1 MYDYSGLNQ
10 KLKEKGLKKSYLS
23 EALGI
28 SSRTIA
34 KIAKNEKIA
43 DNVLHRLCAFF
54 ACDKK
59 DLVVEVSSNSVLRAL
74 REEKAAKISGGLYHE
89 TQVRLTYNSNRIEG
103 SRLTEDQ
110 TRLIF
115 ETRTIGAGGADIPI
129 DNIIETAN
137 HFRAVDYV
145 IDNAEAQLTE
155 SLIKELHRILKTG
168 TQDASLSWFNVGDY
182 KARANTVGGMETVA
196 PERVADTVQSLLK
209 KYGTAAHTLDDI
221 VEFHYEFE
229 CIHPFQ
235 DGNGRV
241 GRLIAFKECLKYGI
255 VPFIIEDTKKSYYY
269 RGLREW
275 KKERGFLLGTC
286 LDGQDLYKRLLDYFG
301 IKYDG

>member
-1 MYDYSGLNQ
+1 MYDYSGLNK
-10 KLKEKGLKKSYLS
+10 KLKERGIKKSYLG
-23 EALGI
+23 EQLGI

-34 KIAKNEKIA
+34 KIAKNEKIV
-43 DNVLHRLCAFF
+43 DKVLNRLCTFF
-54 ACDKK
+54 GCGKS
-59 DLVVEVSSNSVLRAL
+59 DLVVEVSSNNVLRSL
-74 REEKAAKISGGLYHE
+74 KEEKDAKISGGLYHE

-115 ETRTIGAGGADIPI
+115 ETRTIDAGGEDIPV
-129 DNIIETAN
+129 DDIIETAN

-145 IDNAEAQLTE
+145 IDNAEVRLDEAF
-155 SLIKELHRILKTG
+155 IKELYRILKTG
-168 TQDASLSWFNVGDY
+168 TQDASLSWFNVGEY

-196 PERVADTVQSLLK
+196 PQHVAEAVKDLLK
-209 KYGTAAHTLDDI
+209 RYDATAHSLEDI
-221 VEFHYEFE
+221 VQFHYEFE

-241 GRLIAFKECLKYGI
+241 GRLIAFKECLKYDI
-255 VPFIIEDTKKSYYY
+255 VPFIIEDAKKSYYY

-275 KKERGFLLGTC
+275 KNERGFLLGTC
-286 LDGQDLYKRLLDYFG
+286 LDGQDTYKRLLDYFG
-301 IKYDG
+301 IKYNG

>member
-1 MYDYSGLNQ
+1 MYDYSGLNK

-43 DNVLHRLCAFF
+43 DNVLHRLCVFF

-115 ETRTIGAGGADIPI
+115 ETRTIGAGGADIPV
-129 DNIIETAN
+129 DDIIETAN
-137 HFRAVDYV
+137 HFRAVDFV

-168 TQDASLSWFNVGDY
+168 TQDSSLSWFNVGDY

-196 PERVADTVQSLLK
+196 PERVADAVQGLLK
-209 KYGTAAHTLDDI
+209 RYGAAEHSLGDI

-255 VPFIIEDTKKSYYY
+255 VPFIIEDAKKSYYY
-269 RGLREW
+269 RGLR
-275 KKERGFLLGTC
+275 RMCSTI
-286 LDGQDLYKRLLDYFG
+286 R
-301 IKYDG
+301 

>member
-1 MYDYSGLNQ
+1 MYDYSGLNK
-10 KLKEKGLKKSYLS
+10 KLKERGIKKSYLA
-23 EALGI
+23 EQLGI

-43 DNVLHRLCAFF
+43 DKVLNRLCTFF
-54 ACDKK
+54 GCGKS
-59 DLVVEVSSNSVLRAL
+59 DLVVEVSSNNVLRSL
-74 REEKAAKISGGLYHE
+74 KEEKDAKISGGLYHE

-115 ETRTIGAGGADIPI
+115 ETRTIDAGGEDIPV
-129 DNIIETAN
+129 DDIIETAN

-145 IDNAEAQLTE
+145 IDNAEVRLDEAF
-155 SLIKELHRILKTG
+155 IKELHRILKTG
-168 TQDASLSWFNVGDY
+168 TQDASLSWFNVGEY

-196 PERVADTVQSLLK
+196 PQHVAEAVKDLLK
-209 KYGTAAHTLDDI
+209 RYDATAHSLEDI
-221 VEFHYEFE
+221 VQFHYEFE

-241 GRLIAFKECLKYGI
+241 GRLIAFKECLKYDI
-255 VPFIIEDTKKSYYY
+255 VPFIIEDAKKSYYY

-275 KKERGFLLGTC
+275 KNERGFLLGTC
-286 LDGQDLYKRLLDYFG
+286 LDGQDTYKRLLDYFG
-301 IKYDG
+301 IKYNG

>member
-10 KLKEKGLKKSYLS
+10 KLKEKGLKKSNLS
-23 EALGI
+23 ETLGI

-43 DNVLHRLCAFF
+43 DNVLHRLCDFF

-115 ETRTIGAGGADIPI
+115 ETRTIGAGGADIPV
-129 DNIIETAN
+129 DDIIETAN
-137 HFRAVDYV
+137 HFRAVDFV

-182 KARANTVGGMETVA
+182 KTRANTVGGMETVA
-196 PERVADTVQSLLK
+196 PERVTDAVQGLLK
-209 KYGTAAHTLDDI
+209 RYAAAAHSLEDI

-275 KKERGFLLGTC
+275 KNERGFLLGTC
-286 LDGQDLYKRLLDYFG
+286 LDGQDTYKRLLDYFG

>member
-1 MYDYSGLNQ
+1 MYDYSGLNK
-10 KLKEKGLKKSYLS
+10 KLKERGIKKSYLA
-23 EALGI
+23 EQLGI

-43 DNVLHRLCAFF
+43 DNVLNRLCMFF
-54 ACDKK
+54 GCGKS
-59 DLVVEVSSNSVLRAL
+59 DLVVEVSSNNVLRSL
-74 REEKAAKISGGLYHE
+74 KEEKDAKISGGLYHE

-115 ETRTIGAGGADIPI
+115 ETRTIDAGGEDIPV
-129 DNIIETAN
+129 DDIIETAN

-145 IDNAEAQLTE
+145 IDNAEVRLDEAF
-155 SLIKELHRILKTG
+155 IKELHRILKTG
-168 TQDASLSWFNVGDY
+168 TQDASLSWFNVGEY
-182 KARANTVGGMETVA
+182 KARANTVGGMETVS
-196 PERVADTVQSLLK
+196 PQRVAEAVKDLLK
-209 KYGTAAHTLDDI
+209 RYDATAHSFEDI
-221 VEFHYEFE
+221 VQFHYEFE

-241 GRLIAFKECLKYGI
+241 GRLIAFKECLKYDI
-255 VPFIIEDTKKSYYY
+255 VPFIIEDAKKSYYY

-275 KKERGFLLGTC
+275 KNERGFLLGTC
-286 LDGQDLYKRLLDYFG
+286 LDGQDTYKRLLDYFG
-301 IKYDG
+301 IKYNG

>member
-1 MYDYSGLNQ
+1 MYDYSGLNK
-10 KLKEKGLKKSYLS
+10 KLKEKGPKKSYLS

-43 DNVLHRLCAFF
+43 DNVLHRLCVFF

-115 ETRTIGAGGADIPI
+115 ETRTIGA
-129 DNIIETAN
+129 
-137 HFRAVDYV
+137 DYT
-145 IDNAEAQLTE
+145 LPRTKSTE
-155 SLIKELHRILKTG
+155 QSKTS
-168 TQDASLSWFNVGDY
+168 ASLMILSSDGSYLPRFQSKN
-182 KARANTVGGMETVA
+182 RA
-196 PERVADTVQSLLK
+196 
-209 KYGTAAHTLDDI
+209 
-221 VEFHYEFE
+221 FE
-229 CIHPFQ
+229 IFVC
-235 DGNGRV
+235 V
-241 GRLIAFKECLKYGI
+241 
-255 VPFIIEDTKKSYYY
+255 
-269 RGLREW
+269 
-275 KKERGFLLGTC
+275 
-286 LDGQDLYKRLLDYFG
+286 
-301 IKYDG
+301 

>member
-1 MYDYSGLNQ
+1 MYDYSGLNK
-10 KLKEKGLKKSYLS
+10 KLKERGIKKSYLA
-23 EALGI
+23 EQLGI

-43 DNVLHRLCAFF
+43 DNVLNRLCMFF
-54 ACDKK
+54 GCGKS
-59 DLVVEVSSNSVLRAL
+59 DLVVEVSSNNVLRSL
-74 REEKAAKISGGLYHE
+74 KEEKDAKISGGLYHE

-115 ETRTIGAGGADIPI
+115 ETRTIDAGGEDIPV
-129 DNIIETAN
+129 DDIIETAN

-145 IDNAEAQLTE
+145 IDNAEVRLDEAF
-155 SLIKELHRILKTG
+155 IKELYRILKTG
-168 TQDASLSWFNVGDY
+168 TQDASLSWFNVGEY
-182 KARANTVGGMETVA
+182 KARANTVGGMETVS
-196 PERVADTVQSLLK
+196 PQRVAEAVKDLLK
-209 KYGTAAHTLDDI
+209 RYDATAHSFEDI
-221 VEFHYEFE
+221 VQFHYEFE

-241 GRLIAFKECLKYGI
+241 GRLIAFKECLKYDI
-255 VPFIIEDTKKSYYY
+255 VPFIIEDAKKSYYY

-275 KKERGFLLGTC
+275 KNERGFLFGTC
-286 LDGQDLYKRLLDYFG
+286 LDGQDTYKRLLDYFG
-301 IKYDG
+301 IKYNG

>member
-1 MYDYSGLNQ
+1 M
-10 KLKEKGLKKSYLS
+10 K
-23 EALGI
+23 
-28 SSRTIA
+28 RRC
-34 KIAKNEKIA
+34 
-43 DNVLHRLCAFF
+43 VC
-54 ACDKK
+54 
-59 DLVVEVSSNSVLRAL
+59 
-74 REEKAAKISGGLYHE
+74 
-89 TQVRLTYNSNRIEG
+89 
-103 SRLTEDQ
+103 RLTEDQ

-115 ETRTIGAGGADIPI
+115 ETRTIGAGGADIPV
-129 DNIIETAN
+129 DDIIETAN

-182 KARANTVGGMETVA
+182 KTRANTVGGMETVA

-269 RGLREW
+269 CGLREW
-275 KKERGFLLGTC
+275 KNERGFLLGTC
-286 LDGQDLYKRLLDYFG
+286 LDGQDTYKRLLDYFG

>member
-1 MYDYSGLNQ
+1 MYDYSGLNK
-10 KLKEKGLKKSYLS
+10 KLKERGIKKSYLA
-23 EALGI
+23 EQLGI

-43 DNVLHRLCAFF
+43 DNVLNRLCMFF
-54 ACDKK
+54 GCGKS
-59 DLVVEVSSNSVLRAL
+59 DLVVEVSSNNVLRSL
-74 REEKAAKISGGLYHE
+74 KEEKDAKISGGLYHE

-115 ETRTIGAGGADIPI
+115 ETRTIDAGGEDIPV
-129 DNIIETAN
+129 DDIIETAN

-145 IDNAEAQLTE
+145 IDNAEVRLDEAF
-155 SLIKELHRILKTG
+155 IKELYRILKTG
-168 TQDASLSWFNVGDY
+168 TQDASLSWFNVGEY
-182 KARANTVGGMETVA
+182 KARANTVGGMETVS
-196 PERVADTVQSLLK
+196 PQRVAEAVKDLLK
-209 KYGTAAHTLDDI
+209 RYDATAHSFEDI
-221 VEFHYEFE
+221 VQFHYEFE

-241 GRLIAFKECLKYGI
+241 GRLIAFKECLKYDI
-255 VPFIIEDTKKSYYY
+255 VPFIIEDAKKSYYY

-275 KKERGFLLGTC
+275 KNERGFLLGTC
-286 LDGQDLYKRLLDYFG
+286 LDGQDTYKRLLDYFG
-301 IKYDG
+301 IKYNG

>member
-1 MYDYSGLNQ
+1 MYDYSGLNK
-10 KLKEKGLKKSYLS
+10 KLKERGIKKSYLS
-23 EALGI
+23 EQLGI

-43 DNVLHRLCAFF
+43 DNVLNRLCVFF
-54 ACDKK
+54 GCGKS
-59 DLVVEVSSNSVLRAL
+59 DLVVEVSSNNVLRSL
-74 REEKAAKISGGLYHE
+74 KEEKDAKISGGLYHE

-115 ETRTIGAGGADIPI
+115 ETRTIDAGGEDIPV
-129 DNIIETAN
+129 DDIIETAN

-145 IDNAEAQLTE
+145 IDNAEARLDE
-155 SLIKELHRILKTG
+155 AFIKELHRILKTG
-168 TQDASLSWFNVGDY
+168 TQDASLSWFNVGEY

-196 PERVADTVQSLLK
+196 PQRVAEAVKDLLK
-209 KYGTAAHTLDDI
+209 RYDATAHSFEDI

-241 GRLIAFKECLKYGI
+241 GRLIAFKECLKHDI
-255 VPFIIEDTKKSYYY
+255 VPFIIEDVKKSYYY

-275 KKERGFLLGTC
+275 KNERGFLLGTC
-286 LDGQDLYKRLLDYFG
+286 LDGQDTYKRLLDYFG
-301 IKYDG
+301 IKYNG

>member
-1 MYDYSGLNQ
+1 MYDYSGLNK
-10 KLKEKGLKKSYLS
+10 KLKERGIKKSYLA
-23 EALGI
+23 EQLGI

-43 DNVLHRLCAFF
+43 DNVLNRLCMFF
-54 ACDKK
+54 GCGKS
-59 DLVVEVSSNSVLRAL
+59 DLVVEVSSNNVLRSL
-74 REEKAAKISGGLYHE
+74 KEEKDAKISGGLYHE

-115 ETRTIGAGGADIPI
+115 ETRTIDAGGEDIPV
-129 DNIIETAN
+129 DDIIETAN

-145 IDNAEAQLTE
+145 IDNAEVRLDEAF
-155 SLIKELHRILKTG
+155 IKELHRILKTG
-168 TQDASLSWFNVGDY
+168 TQDASLSWFNVGEY

-196 PERVADTVQSLLK
+196 PQHVAEAVKDLLK
-209 KYGTAAHTLDDI
+209 RYDATAHSLEDI
-221 VEFHYEFE
+221 VQFHYEFE

-241 GRLIAFKECLKYGI
+241 GRLIAFKECLKYDI
-255 VPFIIEDTKKSYYY
+255 VPFIIEDAKKSYYY

-275 KKERGFLLGTC
+275 KNERGFLLGTC
-286 LDGQDLYKRLLDYFG
+286 LDGQDTYKRLLDYFG
-301 IKYDG
+301 IKYNG